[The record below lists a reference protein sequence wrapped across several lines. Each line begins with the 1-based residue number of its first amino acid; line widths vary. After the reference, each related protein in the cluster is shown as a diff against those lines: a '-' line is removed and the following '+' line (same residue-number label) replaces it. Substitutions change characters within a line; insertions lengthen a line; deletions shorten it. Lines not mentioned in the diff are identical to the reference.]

1 MLQKRAIFA
10 SKCKNNGGAQYHFG
24 EAPHPHDEKRKMKL
38 SELKNGET
46 AVIVRLSGH
55 GGFRKRIMEM
65 GFIRG
70 EKVTSVLDSPMHD
83 PIKYNVMGYEV
94 LLRRNEAAMIEV
106 LPEEDAK
113 REMSPAPTYNCISQC
128 DSCAGCNG
136 QCSTSYRNSTERRN
150 VINVALVGNPNSG
163 KTSIFNALANKNE
176 HVGNYSGV
184 TVDAKTGSFNYK
196 GYRINLTDLP
206 GTYSIAAYSPEE
218 IYVRRHLFEQM
229 PDIIINSVVA
239 SNLERNLYLTTEL
252 IDMNIRSVVALNMY
266 DELLAKGAQV
276 DYVHLGGMMGI
287 PMIPTVARNNKGL
300 DKLLDTVIEL
310 FEGKNNTIRHIHINY
325 GAIIEEQIAPI
336 SAAMH
341 KADDLP
347 QQFPVRYWALK
358 LLENDKE
365 ALRDL
370 DNCLEVERW
379 KALAEE
385 GAKNIQS
392 QMGVDAETAI
402 NGAKYGFINGALQE
416 TYKPGAKDSNRHTR
430 RIDRLVANRW
440 LGFPIFLLVMWA
452 MFSSVFLLGAYP
464 QEWIEKLFTWLGE
477 CATAII
483 PQGAIQDLL
492 VNGIISGI
500 GSVAVFIPQ
509 ILILYLFI
517 SLMEDSGYMARA
529 AFIMDKLMHKMGL
542 HGKSFIPM
550 LMGFGCNVPAIM
562 ATRTIES
569 RSSRIITVLITPFM
583 SCSAR
588 LPVLILF
595 AGAFFPEHAAL
606 VLMGLYLLGVAVAIV
621 TARLLRIAKF
631 HKDETPFVMELP
643 PYRWPTLR
651 ATLRHM
657 WEKCAQY
664 IKKIGTVI
672 LLSTVVIW
680 FLSYYPRPVEGER
693 GKVKGESGKL
703 VQMSEA
709 ERGKVKA
716 ESEKLVQMSEA
727 ESGKRK
733 AESGKLVQMSEAENF
748 EQVAQEATIN
758 GMNENSFIAML
769 GRAVEPVLAPI
780 GLNWR
785 SGIAIITSIPAKE
798 LVVSTLGVLYS
809 SDSDESITQDLKNSG
824 DFTPRS
830 AASFLVFILLFF
842 PCIATVAAIAN
853 ETGSRKW
860 ALFSIVYNTAVA
872 WAVAFVVYTIGG
884 LL

>member
-1 MLQKRAIFA
+1 
-10 SKCKNNGGAQYHFG
+10 
-24 EAPHPHDEKRKMKL
+24 
-38 SELKNGET
+38 
-46 AVIVRLSGH
+46 
-55 GGFRKRIMEM
+55 MEM
-65 GFIRG
+65 GFVRG
-70 EKVTSVLDSPMHD
+70 KKVTSVLDSPMHD
-83 PIKYNVMGYEV
+83 PVKYNVMGYEV

-106 LPEEDAK
+106 LPEEEAK
-113 REMSPAPTYNCISQC
+113 RELAPAPNFSCMAMCESCSNCS
-128 DSCAGCNG
+128 GCSPQRPASHG
-136 QCSTSYRNSTERRN
+136 KN

-163 KTSIFNALANKNE
+163 KTSIFNALSNSNE

-184 TVDAKTGSFNYK
+184 TVDAKTGSFDYK

-252 IDMNIRSVVALNMY
+252 IDMNLRTVVALNMY
-266 DELLAKGAQV
+266 DELLASGAKV
-276 DYVHLGGMMGI
+276 DYKHLGGMLGI

-310 FEGKNNTIRHIHINY
+310 FEGENRTTRHIHINY
-325 GAIIEEQIAPI
+325 GNIIEEQIAPI
-336 SAAMH
+336 SAEMH
-341 KADDLP
+341 KAEDLP

-365 ALRDL
+365 AVKQL
-370 DNCLEVERW
+370 DNCLEVEKW
-379 KALAEE
+379 KSMARS
-385 GAKNIQS
+385 GAKKIET

-416 TYKPGAKDSNRHTR
+416 TFTPGDKDAQRKTR

-440 LGFPIFLLVMWA
+440 FGFPMFLLVMWA
-452 MFSSVFLLGAYP
+452 MFSSVFMLGAYP
-464 QEWIEKLFTWLGE
+464 QEWIESLFGWIGE
-477 CATAII
+477 NVATMM
-483 PQGAIQDLL
+483 PQGAVQDLV

-550 LMGFGCNVPAIM
+550 VMGFGCNVPAIM
-562 ATRTIES
+562 ATRSIES

-588 LPVLILF
+588 LPVLVLF
-595 AGAFFPEHAAL
+595 TGAFFPKHAGL
-606 VLMGLYLLGVAVAIV
+606 ILMLLYLLGIVVAII
-621 TARLLRIAKF
+621 TARLLRLAKF

-643 PYRWPTLR
+643 PYRWPTLQ

-680 FLSYYPRPVEGER
+680 FLSYYPRPE
-693 GKVKGESGKL
+693 ESAEQR
-703 VQMSEA
+703 VQSTEQ
-709 ERGKVKA
+709 RA
-716 ESEKLVQMSEA
+716 ESKEQS
-727 ESGKRK
+727 
-733 AESGKLVQMSEAENF
+733 F
-748 EQVAQEATIN
+748 EQIAEEETIS
-758 GMNENSFIAML
+758 GINENSFIAML
-769 GRAVEPVLAPI
+769 GHAVEPVLAPI
-780 GLNWR
+780 GQNWR
-785 SGIAIITSIPAKE
+785 SSVAIITSIPAKE

-809 SDSDESITQDLKNSG
+809 SDSDENIKGDLKNSG

-830 AASFLVFILLFF
+830 AAAFLVFILLFF
-842 PCIATVAAIAN
+842 PCIATVSAIAH
-853 ETGSRKW
+853 ETGSKKW

-872 WAVAFVVYTIGG
+872 WVAALIVYTAGG

>member
-1 MLQKRAIFA
+1 
-10 SKCKNNGGAQYHFG
+10 
-24 EAPHPHDEKRKMKL
+24 MKL

-83 PIKYNVMGYEV
+83 PVKYNVMGYDV

-106 LPEEDAK
+106 LPEEEAK
-113 REMSPAPTYNCISQC
+113 KELPPAPIYTSRTVC
-128 DSCAGCNG
+128 DSCSGES
-136 QCSTSYRNSTERRN
+136 CSSCMFKKIKTKRNN

-163 KTSIFNALANKNE
+163 KTSMFNTMANENE

-184 TVDAKTGSFNYK
+184 TVGAKTGSFNYK

-218 IYVRRHLFEQM
+218 LYVRRHLFEQM

-252 IDMNIRSVVALNMY
+252 IDMNLRTVVALNMY
-266 DELLAKGAQV
+266 DELLASGAEI
-276 DYVHLGGMMGI
+276 DYEHLGAMMGI
-287 PMIPTVARNNKGL
+287 PMIPTIARNGKGL

-325 GAIIEEQIAPI
+325 GNIIEEQLVPL
-336 SAAMH
+336 SAELH

-347 QQFPVRYWALK
+347 PQFPVRYWALK
-358 LLENDKE
+358 LLEGDKE
-365 ALRDL
+365 ATRQLG
-370 DNCLEVERW
+370 NCMEEARW
-379 KALAEE
+379 TRM
-385 GAKNIQS
+385 AKDAAKRVQT
-392 QMGVDAETAI
+392 QMGTDAETAI
-402 NGAKYGFINGALQE
+402 SGAKYGFIHGALQE
-416 TYKPGAKDSNRHTR
+416 TFKPGNKDAQKQTR

-440 LGFPIFLLVMWA
+440 LGFPIFLFVMWV
-452 MFSSVFLLGAYP
+452 MFSSVFMLGAYP
-464 QEWIEKLFTWLGE
+464 QGWIESLFTWLGDV
-477 CATAII
+477 ATKFI
-483 PQGAIQDLL
+483 PAGAIQDLV
-492 VNGIISGI
+492 VNGIVSGV

-569 RSSRIITVLITPFM
+569 RSSRLITILVTPFM

-588 LPVLILF
+588 LPVMVLF
-595 AGAFFPEHAAL
+595 AGAFFPGYEPL
-606 VLMGLYLLGVAVAIV
+606 VLTALYLLGIFAAIV

-631 HKDETPFVMELP
+631 KKDETPFVMELP
-643 PYRWPTLR
+643 PYRWPTLQ

-672 LLSTVVIW
+672 LLSTIAIW
-680 FLSYYPRPVEGER
+680 FLGYYPRPIEGEN
-693 GKVKGESGKL
+693 GKGKTENG
-703 VQMSEA
+703 MI
-709 ERGKVKA
+709 
-716 ESEKLVQMSEA
+716 
-727 ESGKRK
+727 
-733 AESGKLVQMSEAENF
+733 AESGKLVQMSEMQSEKVKTESF
-748 EQVAQEATIN
+748 EQVADEATIN
-758 GMNENSFIAML
+758 GINENSFIAML
-769 GRAVEPVLAPI
+769 GHTVEPVLRPL

-785 SGIAIITSIPAKE
+785 SSIALITSIPAKE

-809 SDSDESITQDLKNSG
+809 SDSDESITMDLKKSG

-830 AASFLVFILLFF
+830 AAAFLVFILLFF
-842 PCIATVAAIAN
+842 PCIATISTIAH
-853 ETGSRKW
+853 ETGSKKW
-860 ALFSIVYNTAVA
+860 ALFSIIYNTAVA
-872 WAVAFVVYTIGG
+872 WVAAFLVYVIGG
-884 LL
+884 MI